1 MMNRCLMCWTVDD
14 SATESEGDGNDGG
27 SMLTVAPPTRTAKRE
42 PREPRAKGVLKRKL
56 VASEGQSRKVMR
68 TSSPPPDHLPP
79 VVVVEVQQPKGAVI
93 SIQEMEK
100 IETWQRIIQDL

>member
-1 MMNRCLMCWTVDD
+1 MMNYCLMCWTVDD

-100 IETWQRIIQDL
+100 K